1 MCNTFL
7 YQSSTPYQISDTRQ
21 GAAHRSTAASNQ
33 VSTIRSHNRTR
44 NVQIGDK
51 GVDRRRRDGVKPHD
65 SKVLV
70 HTVWRPSVLC
80 HRFGHQR
87 ADSPR
92 NSVQPTPSVA
102 QTLRHTQRS
111 RRCGTP
117 SHSHDRYGS
126 GAEDPATCWP
136 LLGAEVVPQ
145 EGGDPPEHLGELLAL
160 LDSEGLGHALLDVS
174 RSLIGAEQQGLTLR
188 RQ

>member
-7 YQSSTPYQISDTRQ
+7 YQSSTPYQKSDTGQ

-80 HRFGHQR
+80 HRFGHHH
-87 ADSPR
+87 ANFPE
-92 NSVQPTPSVA
+92 NPALPTPSAA
-102 QTLRHTQRS
+102 QTQRHIQRL
-111 RRCGTP
+111 RRCDAP
-117 SHSHDRYGS
+117 PHSHDRYGS

-136 LLGAEVVPQ
+136 LLGAEVAPQ
-145 EGGDPPEHLGELLAL
+145 KRSDPPEHLGELLAFPGGESL
-160 LDSEGLGHALLDVS
+160 RHALLDAS
-174 RSLIGAEQQGLTLR
+174 RRLISAEYQGLTLGR
-188 RQ
+188 E

>member
-7 YQSSTPYQISDTRQ
+7 YQSSTPYQISDTGQ

-80 HRFGHQR
+80 HRFGHHR
-87 ADSPR
+87 ANFPE
-92 NSVQPTPSVA
+92 NPALPTPSAV
-102 QTLRHTQRS
+102 QTQQHIQRL
-111 RRCGTP
+111 RRCDAP
-117 SHSHDRYGS
+117 PHSHDRYGS

-136 LLGAEVVPQ
+136 LLGPEIAPQ
-145 EGGDPPEHLGELLAL
+145 DGGDPLKHLGELLAL
-160 LDSEGLGHALLDVS
+160 LRGERLRHAPLDAP
-174 RSLIGAEQQGLTLR
+174 RTLIGMQNQGLAFGG
-188 RQ
+188 Q

>member
-7 YQSSTPYQISDTRQ
+7 YQSSTPYQISDTGQ

-51 GVDRRRRDGVKPHD
+51 GVDRRRRDGEEPHD

-80 HRFGHQR
+80 HRFGHHR
-87 ADSPR
+87 ANFPE
-92 NSVQPTPSVA
+92 NPALPTPSAA
-102 QTLRHTQRS
+102 QTQRHIQRL
-111 RRCGTP
+111 RRCDAP
-117 SHSHDRYGS
+117 PHSHDRYGS
-126 GAEDPATCWP
+126 GAEDSATCWS

>member
-7 YQSSTPYQISDTRQ
+7 YQSSTPYQISDNGQ

-51 GVDRRRRDGVKPHD
+51 GVDCRRRDGVKPHD

-80 HRFGHQR
+80 HRFGHHR
-87 ADSPR
+87 ANFPE
-92 NSVQPTPSVA
+92 NPALPTSSAA
-102 QTLRHTQRS
+102 QTQRHIQRL
-111 RRCGTP
+111 RRCDAP
-117 SHSHDRYGS
+117 PHSHDRYGS
-126 GAEDPATCWP
+126 GAEDSATCWS

-145 EGGDPPEHLGELLAL
+145 EGGDPLEHLGELLAL
-160 LDSEGLGHALLDVS
+160 LDSEGLGHALLDAS
-174 RSLIGAEQQGLTLR
+174 RGLIGAEQQGLTLG

>member
-7 YQSSTPYQISDTRQ
+7 YQSSTPYQISDTGQ

-51 GVDRRRRDGVKPHD
+51 GVDRRRRDGEEPHD

-70 HTVWRPSVLC
+70 HTVWRPSILC
-80 HRFGHQR
+80 HRFGHHR
-87 ADSPR
+87 VNFPENPAL
-92 NSVQPTPSVA
+92 PTPSAA
-102 QTLRHTQRS
+102 QTQQHIQRL
-111 RRCGTP
+111 RRCDAP
-117 SHSHDRYGS
+117 PHSHDRYGS

-145 EGGDPPEHLGELLAL
+145 DGGDPLKHLGELLAL
-160 LDSEGLGHALLDVS
+160 LRGERLRHAPLDAP
-174 RSLIGAEQQGLTLR
+174 RTLIGMQNQGLAFGG
-188 RQ
+188 Q